1 MTTNLEISLSPIS
14 AKGDILSSNGSSR
27 IRIPVGT
34 NGQVMIAQSTS
45 SSGISWYTQPTPN
58 TGSFDLIS
66 TATATAAVASITINL
81 DTTLNDTNYRMY
93 EFVGSLKSSF
103 TTTSVPSF
111 GIIQFG
117 TATSNY
123 YGATLRTGSTLVNKR
138 TTTSA
143 VNYDSTTNFEPFV
156 INTSGHSSNMFSPLV
171 MYFWSNYQ
179 TPPNTR
185 EMRPVAMIRSSA
197 IDAGAASGLSMMH
210 ASTILTT
217 TNSSAEYTESITF
230 YPGSGANFSVGST
243 ISLYGYKKFGA

>member
-14 AKGDILSSNGSSR
+14 AKGDILSSDGSSR
-27 IRIPVGT
+27 IRIPSGT

-81 DTTLNDTNYRMY
+81 ETTDSNYRMY

-156 INTSGHSSNMFSPLV
+156 INTSGHSSNMFSPFV
-171 MYFWSNYQ
+171 MYFWSNRQ
-179 TPPNTR
+179 TPSSTR

-217 TNSSAEYTESITF
+217 FVDAVEYTESITF